1 MSADL
6 SQSWLA
12 QAGRSSSRDGL
23 FILGLLAI
31 AAGAVTIALTFL
43 IPPAT
48 VPAILFIG
56 RALTA
61 LGGFFVAVPLFL
73 GAAGEDRW
81 SNGLRIAA
89 LVVGFLF
96 VLFLLVRI

>member
-12 QAGRSSSRDGL
+12 QAGRTVNRDGL
-23 FILGLLAI
+23 FVLGLLAI
-31 AAGAVTIALTFL
+31 AAGGIAIGLTFL
-43 IPPAT
+43 
-48 VPAILFIG
+48 VPSAAILFIG
-56 RALTA
+56 RALTVV
-61 LGGFFVAVPLFL
+61 GGLFVALPLFL

-89 LVVGFLF
+89 LVVGFLV